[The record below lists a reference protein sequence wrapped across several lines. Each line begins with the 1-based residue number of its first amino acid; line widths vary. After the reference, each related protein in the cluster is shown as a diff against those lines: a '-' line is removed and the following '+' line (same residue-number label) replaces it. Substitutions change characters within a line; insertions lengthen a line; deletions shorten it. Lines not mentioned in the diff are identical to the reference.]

1 VLSIQVLRKLLL
13 ASFITCLKVWP
24 LAGPVAGGT
33 EIEIHGSDLGKSFG
47 DIKDSVFVSDIQCH
61 PIQGKYQ
68 PSRR

>member
-1 VLSIQVLRKLLL
+1 MLQTVARHLNSLSLFVTR
-13 ASFITCLKVWP
+13 FKVWP

-47 DIKDSVFVSDIQCH
+47 DIRDSVFVSFFKCH
-61 PIQGKYQ
+61 PDQGKYQ